1 MRVQAGMVRVCLEP
15 VADEPLVPDSW
26 CDDELMNLAYVESIE
41 QSGASGY
48 LIIACFSSIARMEM
62 WLPSV
67 IYKINDVFA
76 QHQKR
81 PTCKLDIC
89 DESGEIRSS
98 GEAFC
103 NIHAYIAD
111 EGDP

>member
-1 MRVQAGMVRVCLEP
+1 MVRVCLEP
-15 VADEPLVPDSW
+15 EADEALVPDSW
-26 CDDELMNLAYVESIE
+26 CDDELMNLEYVESIE

-48 LIIACFSSIARMEM
+48 LIITCFTSIARMEM

-67 IYKINDVFA
+67 ISKVNEVFA
-76 QHQKR
+76 EHQKR
-81 PTCKLDIC
+81 PLCKIGNC

-98 GEAFC
+98 GEPFC
-103 NIHAYIAD
+103 NMHAYIAD